1 MYYIMA
7 TKWSRQISE
16 KIGQKDQKTCRI
28 CSDDTCSYGD
38 KWIRPCHCKGSVEWV
53 HLLCLKQWFTHS
65 NKMSCEICTCPY
77 KLVYAPNKNQS
88 NAFLDYVNPRIAPMI
103 FTIFFMIAVFDV
115 SYWLTAWRSGGIGEL
130 YQFGKLF
137 TFGMIAV
144 FFLLEIYC
152 WMIDVTTNLFS
163 ELIYVDVSYGYA
175 ILFFMLPSYLYEQ
188 FRIMMNTGENGI
200 RNEIEH
206 IVDIVNA

>member
-1 MYYIMA
+1 
-7 TKWSRQISE
+7 
-16 KIGQKDQKTCRI
+16 
-28 CSDDTCSYGD
+28 
-38 KWIRPCHCKGSVEWV
+38 
-53 HLLCLKQWFTHS
+53 
-65 NKMSCEICTCPY
+65 
-77 KLVYAPNKNQS
+77 
-88 NAFLDYVNPRIAPMI
+88 
-103 FTIFFMIAVFDV
+103 MIAVFDV

-152 WMIDVTTNLFS
+152 WIIDVTTNLFS

-200 RNEIEH
+200 RNDIEH